1 MPLGFSK
8 VYSGTNKAAYR
19 ADDVMKEPL
28 IFYASRMMEQALQRM
43 PASVAT
49 RDVGRGYRFGP
60 FPMDAQFS
68 GGLYWGKSSAASST
82 ARAWRLF
89 GDSQGF
95 YLFVNQ
101 DGA

>member
-1 MPLGFSK
+1 
-8 VYSGTNKAAYR
+8 
-19 ADDVMKEPL
+19 
-28 IFYASRMMEQALQRM
+28 M

-49 RDVGRGYRFGP
+49 NMSDVDTSGP

-68 GGLYWGKSSAASST
+68 GGLYWGKSSMRKGST

-101 DGA
+101 DSVGAWISAAWIDIQAKRGMRIAL